1 MSKLVTKNFQI
12 EMAKRTYD
20 MMDLGLNNSFSPSRK
35 TFLFAVLGKQQ
46 PWPGNPEV
54 VPNITQD
61 VTSTND
67 LFRNGLY
74 AKRLSNA
81 ESSFV
86 VRRINWTSGL
96 VYDEYSDSEFDFD
109 LDFYVMN
116 SSFKV
121 FKCLD
126 NNSASASLDE
136 PDITLSS
143 TSLEEP
149 YIQTNDGYKWKYL
162 YTLSS
167 VQKQKFLTADWMP
180 VSTNKFVA
188 ASSLNGSIDV
198 VRVVNSGNN
207 YTNGP
212 TQSIVSVAGDG
223 VGAVLKA
230 NVSGGQITDVV
241 IQERGLNYTYA
252 DLTVTD
258 VEGGV
263 GESAVLE
270 AVISPQNGHGYDPVY
285 ELGASTLIFD
295 CDFEGNDIIFS
306 SENDYRQVF
315 ILKNPTD
322 DSTGQLALGEKY
334 TCYYRIKTSP
344 GLGDFNEDEV
354 VFQGPNFQ
362 EATFTGNV
370 VYFDPVQQFLYINNI
385 KGNFSV
391 NQSIK
396 GLSTGSI
403 RIINSV
409 EPPSLRLFTGKVLY
423 ISNVEAVSRNANQT
437 DRIRFI
443 LSFTN

>member
-1 MSKLVTKNFQI
+1 MSKLVTKNLQI
-12 EMAKRTYD
+12 EMAKRIYD
-20 MMDLGLNNSFSPSRK
+20 MMDLGLNNSFSPERK
-35 TFLFAVLGKQQ
+35 TFLYAVLGKQQ
-46 PWPGNPEV
+46 PWPGTPEV
-54 VPNITQD
+54 VPDVTQD

-67 LFRNGLY
+67 LFRNGLF
-74 AKRLSNA
+74 AKRLSNSEA
-81 ESSFV
+81 SFV
-86 VRRINWTSGL
+86 VRRINWKSGL
-96 VYDEYSDSEFDFD
+96 VYDEFSDYNFDFD

-126 NNSASASLDE
+126 NNSSSLSLDE

-143 TSLEEP
+143 VSLEEP

-167 VQKQKFLTADWMP
+167 IQKQKFLTVDWMP
-180 VSTNKFVA
+180 VSTNKFVS
-188 ASSLNGSIDV
+188 ASAINGSIDI

-212 TQSIVSVAGDG
+212 TQSIISVDGDG
-223 VGAVLKA
+223 TGAVLKA

-241 IQERGLNYTYA
+241 IQDRGFNYTYA

-263 GESAVLE
+263 GESAQLE
-270 AVISPQNGHGYDPVY
+270 AVISPQNGHGSDPVY

-295 CDFEGNDIIFS
+295 CDFGGNDTSFL

-315 ILKNPTD
+315 ILKNPSAE
-322 DSTGQLALGEKY
+322 STGQLALDEKY
-334 TCYYRIKTSP
+334 TCYYRVKTSP

-354 VFQGPNFQ
+354 VFQGTNFT
-362 EATFTGNV
+362 EATFIGNV
-370 VYFDPVQQFLYINNI
+370 VSFDAVQQFLYINNI

-396 GLSTGSI
+396 GLTTGSI
-403 RIINSV
+403 RIINLV
-409 EPPSLRLFTGKVLY
+409 EPPSLKLFTGKVLY
-423 ISNVEAVSRNANQT
+423 ISNVEAVSRNTDQT